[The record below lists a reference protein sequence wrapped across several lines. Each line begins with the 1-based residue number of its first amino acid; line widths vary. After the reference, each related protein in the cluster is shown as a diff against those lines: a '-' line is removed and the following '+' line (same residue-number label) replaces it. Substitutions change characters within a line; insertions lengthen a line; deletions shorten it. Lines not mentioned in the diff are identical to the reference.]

1 VTLRAQI
8 TSDVAAVFLNN
19 EDFAETLYYKPK
31 DSDQRTLTCVVDEDD
46 DYQDQDTGIMH
57 KRVLSVFASRSAS
70 TGIDTPQLGDRI
82 SRAID
87 GTGDD
92 AVWYAFAGNVTDI
105 DENAWTV
112 KFQRETPYKIGG
124 NRQ

>member
-1 VTLRAQI
+1 MTLRAQI
-8 TSDVAAVFLNN
+8 TSDVADVFLNN

-31 DSDQRTLTCVVDEDD
+31 DGDQRTLTCVVDEDD
-46 DYQDQDTGIMH
+46 DYQDTETGIMH
-57 KRVLSVFASRSAS
+57 KRVLSVFASRSAT
-70 TGIDTPQLGDRI
+70 TGIDSPQLGDRI

>member
-1 VTLRAQI
+1 MTLRAQI
-8 TSDVAAVFLNN
+8 SPDIAGVFLND
-19 EDFAETLYYKPK
+19 EEHAETLYYKPK
-31 DSDQRTLTCVVDEDD
+31 DGTQRTLTCVVNEDD
-46 DYQDQDTGIMH
+46 DYQDVETGIMH
-57 KRVLSVFASRSAS
+57 KRVISVFASRSAS

>member
-1 VTLRAQI
+1 
-8 TSDVAAVFLNN
+8 
-19 EDFAETLYYKPK
+19 
-31 DSDQRTLTCVVDEDD
+31 
-46 DYQDQDTGIMH
+46 MH
-57 KRVLSVFASRSAS
+57 KRVISVFASRSAS